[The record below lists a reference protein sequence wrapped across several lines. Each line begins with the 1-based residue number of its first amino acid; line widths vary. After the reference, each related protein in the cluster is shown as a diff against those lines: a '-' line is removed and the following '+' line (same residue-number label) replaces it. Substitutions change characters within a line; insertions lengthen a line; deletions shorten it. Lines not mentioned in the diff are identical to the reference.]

1 MVIFIGGLNSRDPPP
16 IEIENVLAMTT
27 AYIEIAKEKVGEL
40 DFPDQDVLASDSDRK
55 QRRTALERAM
65 TLGNLEQIKFKIYF
79 EDAQSKLFVDTT
91 IWGVTDESVILK
103 RGLTIPAKRI
113 VSII

>member
-1 MVIFIGGLNSRDPPP
+1 MS
-16 IEIENVLAMTT
+16 T
-27 AYIEIAKEKVGEL
+27 AYTEIAKELVGEL
-40 DFPDQDVLASDSDRK
+40 HFPDQDVLASDSDRK
-55 QRRTALERAM
+55 LRRSALERAM

-113 VSII
+113 VNII